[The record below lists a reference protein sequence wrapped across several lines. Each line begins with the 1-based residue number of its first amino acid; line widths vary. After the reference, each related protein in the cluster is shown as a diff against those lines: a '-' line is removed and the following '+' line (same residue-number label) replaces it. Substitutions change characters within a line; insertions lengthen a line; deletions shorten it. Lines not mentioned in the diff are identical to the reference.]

1 MKQQIRNYVKNKQ
14 KVLWEKSI
22 NTDFLNIKPILIPY
36 NIRSNDN
43 AENYKRSKS
52 Y

>member
-1 MKQQIRNYVKNKQ
+1 MKKQIRNYVKNKQ
-14 KVLWEKSI
+14 NVLWEKSI
-22 NTDFLNIKPILIPY
+22 NTTFLNTQPILIQ
-36 NIRSNDN
+36 NNMRSNEN